1 MLVDSICNMGTTCIN
16 VANATNILLLNLTF
30 NPSTLPYRYTG
41 AFRSKI
47 SKLAA
52 YSFDS
57 QKEILYNLGTHDL
70 SDRYALS
77 PWVCSSWLWTD
88 K

>member
-1 MLVDSICNMGTTCIN
+1 MGTICADVT
-16 VANATNILLLNLTF
+16 NAANILLLNLTF
-30 NPSTLPYRYTG
+30 NPSTLLCRYTG
-41 AFRSKI
+41 AIRSKI

-57 QKEILYNLGTHDL
+57 QTEILCNSGTYDL
-70 SDRYALS
+70 PDRYALS
-77 PWVCSSWLWTD
+77 LWVCSSWLWTD